1 MLKLLL
7 TNLLFILILTSCS
20 TKLSSYFKEDSET
33 AQRNDQLMKSFKV
46 DDNVLSKF
54 KEEKKIE
61 EPKEAIVS
69 KSKTTPPKKIVKKK
83 KTKKRIKKKIVKKVL
98 PKVKKTKKKK
108 IVKNSYPKD
117 FPDKF
122 KTIDIKSKKYWSDF
136 KPLIFPEEEIF
147 LDINYMGVSTGKIA
161 VSTEGKS
168 KIGDQD
174 VYHLKCQV
182 KTAKFYSYLYEL
194 DDKLDSYVTT
204 DSFIPVK
211 YSLIQR
217 ESGQNIDDLQLFDHK
232 ELKTYTFYK
241 RETKK
246 KNKKSKG
253 VKFIPKYFQDP
264 LSVLFFLRGLP
275 METGRKFDIPVI
287 NKGKL
292 LLLKAHVIGTEKIK
306 TKIGNKMAFK
316 VQAST
321 SYSGDTLK
329 SGKMTFWFSTDERR
343 IFLKFKA
350 KIKIGAISGDIEKY
364 SR

>member
-1 MLKLLL
+1 MLLS
-7 TNLLFILILTSCS
+7 SCS
-20 TKLSSYFKEDSET
+20 TKLSSYFKEDTET

-61 EPKEAIVS
+61 EPKKAIVS
-69 KSKTTPPKKIVKKK
+69 KSKTTPPKKAHKK
-83 KTKKRIKKKIVKKVL
+83 KTKKKIKKKVAKKVL
-98 PKVKKTKKKK
+98 PKRKKLKKKK
-108 IVKNSYPKD
+108 VQKSFYPND
-117 FPDKF
+117 FPEKF
-122 KTIDIKSKKYWSDF
+122 KAVDITSKKYWPDF
-136 KPLIFPEEEIF
+136 NPLIFPNEEIF

-161 VSTEGKS
+161 VSTLGKS
-168 KIGDQD
+168 KIGDQE
-174 VYHLKCQV
+174 VFHLKAQV
-182 KTAKFYSYLYEL
+182 KTAKFYRYLYEL
-194 DDKLDSYVTT
+194 DDNLDSYVTT
-204 DSFIPVK
+204 DNFVPVK

-246 KNKKSKG
+246 KTKKSKG

-275 METGRKFDIPVI
+275 MVKGNKYNVPVI

-292 LLLKAHVIGTEKIK
+292 LLLKANVIGVEKIK
-306 TKIGNKMAFK
+306 TKIGTKEAYK

-329 SGKMTFWFSTDERR
+329 SGKMTFWFSTDDRR